1 MEVHRDKGRPPWRG
15 PHWGAPDTGS
25 SAPPFSGQKEDHVM
39 CSSTVPSLGERPD
52 WLCAVRLPVHSGQ
65 TRQPGVPR
73 SVSCPQSYGCSA
85 PRSLGA
91 AHHVAHGSAGLFED
105 ALCGPGWGDR
115 KHRAPLSVGSP
126 AFQGP
131 SSMPPQRTAW
141 AAMKRP
147 CTTSLPSQDQR
158 PHSLEHWPPLR
169 DLSARAGIGHTDSLP
184 EQRTAPASLCRCS

>member
-1 MEVHRDKGRPPWRG
+1 MVGSPLGR
-15 PHWGAPDTGS
+15 TGHGELS
-25 SAPPFSGQKEDHVM
+25 TSLLREKEDHVM
-39 CSSTVPSLGERPD
+39 CSSTPSELLPVPSLGERPD

-73 SVSCPQSYGCSA
+73 SVSCPQSYGYSA

-131 SSMPPQRTAW
+131 SSVPPQRTAW

-184 EQRTAPASLCRCS
+184 EQRTAPASLCRPTKC